1 MRLNEFA
8 DPNAYT
14 STVADAD
21 EFLNQLLRLW
31 PGRSPDDLAPSVP
44 HNREPPPRER
54 KKLFDAL

>member
-21 EFLNQLLRLW
+21 EFLNQLLRL
-31 PGRSPDDLAPSVP
+31 
-44 HNREPPPRER
+44 
-54 KKLFDAL
+54 